1 MYDSKKSHQKDNS
14 SISAHVLPDQVP
26 AGSKVL
32 HPGSSTQALGDTL
45 GVELGFNDGNDE
57 GMDDGNSLGI

>member
-1 MYDSKKSHQKDNS
+1 MLAQF
-14 SISAHVLPDQVP
+14 LPDQVP